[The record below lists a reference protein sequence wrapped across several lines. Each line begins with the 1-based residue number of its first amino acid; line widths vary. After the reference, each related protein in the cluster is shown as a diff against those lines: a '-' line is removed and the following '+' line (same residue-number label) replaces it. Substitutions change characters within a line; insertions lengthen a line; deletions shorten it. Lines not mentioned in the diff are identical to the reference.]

1 MNISGTFI
9 RRPIGTSLL
18 AIGLF
23 VAGMISYFLLG
34 VAALPNMQFPAIFVQ
49 ASQAGADASTMASTV
64 AAPLERHLGQV
75 PGIDTMRSHSSE
87 GSTFV
92 FMMFQNGTDLDA
104 AARDVQAAINAAAPD
119 LPTGLNGSPSYQKAN
134 PNDDPIIALALT
146 SDTQSAADL
155 YNVSDSLL
163 AQRLRQLPGVSSVEI
178 AGAATPAIRVDV
190 NLRALN
196 AMGLSPDQLRNAL
209 TAANVTSPEG
219 FLSDGKTTMAV
230 ERHHPAAHR
239 RRLRPAGD
247 RQPQRHAGAPVRRGP
262 RLPRPARTPTRR
274 PGSTASRPC

>member
-1 MNISGTFI
+1 MNVSGPFI

-18 AIGLF
+18 AMGLF
-23 VAGMISYFLLG
+23 VGGMLCYFLLG

-75 PGIDTMRSHSSE
+75 PGITLMRSHSAE

-92 FMMFQNGTDLDA
+92 FMLFDTGTDLNSS
-104 AARDVQAAINAAAPD
+104 AREVQAAINAAIPD
-119 LPTGLNGSPSYQKAN
+119 LPSGLNGAPSYQKAN
-134 PNDDPIIALALT
+134 PNDDPVIAFALT

-155 YNVSDSLL
+155 YNVADSLL

-196 AMGLSPDQLRNAL
+196 AMGISPDQLRNAL
-209 TAANVTSPEG
+209 TAANVT
-219 FLSDGKTTMAV
+219 A
-230 ERHHPAAHR
+230 
-239 RRLRPAGD
+239 
-247 RQPQRHAGAPVRRGP
+247 PQG
-262 RLPRPARTPTRR
+262 
-274 PGSTASRPC
+274 